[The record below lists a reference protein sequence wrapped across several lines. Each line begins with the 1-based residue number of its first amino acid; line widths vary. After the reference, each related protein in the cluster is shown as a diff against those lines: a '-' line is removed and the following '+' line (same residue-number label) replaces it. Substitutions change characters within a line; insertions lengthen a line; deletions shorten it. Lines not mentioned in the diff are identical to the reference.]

1 MFFKARA
8 GSRGFTLIEMMAVVA
23 IIGLMLGV
31 LLPNL
36 SSTQASQLE
45 RQGKDLAARIDLAR
59 ERAIVTSA
67 PHRVWLEIDEGA
79 FRVDWWVDE
88 SRAFGL
94 PGEDDD
100 GLGVVETAYQDIPQ
114 PISLSPP
121 QTEEREYFPV
131 PMKFGTD
138 SWLDDNAYFEGI
150 NTQNGWITEGE
161 VQLVFQ
167 IDGSTDYAELFL
179 VDEWGN
185 SVTVEV
191 QPLLD
196 HARVYRTEED

>member
-1 MFFKARA
+1 
-8 GSRGFTLIEMMAVVA
+8 MAVVA

-45 RQGKDLAARIDLAR
+45 RQGQDLAARMDLAR

-67 PHRVWLEIDEGA
+67 PHRVWLEVDEGA

-88 SRAFGL
+88 SRAFAI
-94 PGEDDD
+94 PGEEDEEI
-100 GLGVVETAYQDIPQ
+100 GMIEPTPQDIPE

-121 QTEEREYFPV
+121 QTEEQEYFPV
-131 PMKFGTD
+131 PMKFGSD
-138 SWLDDNAYFEGI
+138 SWLDDDAFFEGI

-167 IDGSTDYAELFL
+167 IDGSTDYTEVLLA
-179 VDEWGN
+179 DEWGN